1 MARAI
6 TRLASASD
14 KRSACI
20 DAGAPS
26 GSTDDAAQPV
36 KATESPSGPN
46 TANSQTLRL
55 AGATRQRDRR
65 IRDAFHHQLSTSL
78 VTVSGL
84 KGF

>member
-36 KATESPSGPN
+36 KAMESPSGPS
-46 TANSQTLRL
+46 TASRTPRL

-65 IRDAFHHQLSTSL
+65 IPDAFHHQLSTSL